1 MPRVAPSMRS
11 ALYDLRLNQL
21 TVIRVGEKTFPL
33 EKNIRTISM
42 SRLLIDIE
50 ILKDLK

>member
-11 ALYDLRLNQL
+11 VLSDLRLNQL
-21 TVIRVGEKTFPL
+21 TVIHAGEKNFPL
-33 EKNIRTISM
+33 EKNILAVSM

-50 ILKDLK
+50 TLKDLK